1 MTRPK
6 KKEDTLRLGVDFGTT
21 RTVVVAEQNGNYPV
35 CTFTWKGELKEYIP
49 SLVAAK
55 DGAVCFGWEAAEHL
69 DIPGIRALRSIKRL
83 TGRLSPE
90 DPVDLGPGCSMS
102 MIDLMTSFLSHVK
115 RMILDHGN
123 LPIDENSKFGVM
135 AATPA
140 NANSNQRYITLEAF
154 KRAGFPL
161 LGAMNEPSAGAVE
174 FLHRYLRNLGPR
186 SPKKYLVVY
195 DLGGGT
201 FDTSV
206 VGIAEQGHT
215 VLFHEGIAELG
226 GDDFDEMI
234 LELVLEAVGVSRR
247 TLTSTDQV
255 RLLEECR
262 ERKEGL
268 SANTKK
274 MVVDPGVVLQGMSPV
289 VLETKE
295 IYERSGPL
303 IQKTLEAVDHIIRD
317 VSKAGINPDDP
328 RTLAAIYLVGG
339 SVSFPPVV
347 RLLRELYGSKVKI
360 SPFPHASTAI
370 GLAIASDPE
379 CGVKITE
386 TTSRH
391 FGVWREQERNKVFD
405 PIFHKE
411 RQMDPSTGG
420 IRITRMYRPM
430 HNIGL
435 LRYLECT
442 SLGKKGEPEGDI
454 GLWKDVYFPYDPD
467 LKDLKDLAG
476 VPVEKR
482 PDLSSQGVSE
492 TYEYG
497 PEGIIRVEIQNET
510 SGYRRLYTLGP
521 ESSG

>member
-1 MTRPK
+1 MTKQKTKRNAV
-6 KKEDTLRLGVDFGTT
+6 RLGIDFGTT
-21 RTVVVAEQNGNYPV
+21 RTVVVAEQNGNYPI
-35 CTFTWKGELKEYIP
+35 CTFSWKGELKEYIP
-49 SLVAAK
+49 SLVAVK
-55 DGAVCFGWEAAEHL
+55 DGNVHFGWEAAEGL
-69 DIPGIRALRSIKRL
+69 DDPGVRALRSIKRL

-102 MIDLMTSFLSHVK
+102 MIDLVSSFLAHVK
-115 RMILDHGN
+115 RMIRDHGN
-123 LPIDENSKFGVM
+123 LPVDENSSLGVM

-215 VLFHEGIAELG
+215 VLSHEGISELG
-226 GDDFDEMI
+226 GDDFDEII
-234 LELVLEAVGVSRR
+234 LELVLKVIGVSRR
-247 TLTSTDQV
+247 DLTTTDQV

-268 SANTKK
+268 NANTKK
-274 MVVDPGVVLQGMSPV
+274 MVVDPGRVFQRVAPV

-295 IYERSGPL
+295 IYERSGLL
-303 IQKTLEAVDHIIRD
+303 IQKTLDAVQHIIRD
-317 VSKAGINPDDP
+317 LSRAGINPDDP
-328 RTLAAIYLVGG
+328 RGLAAIYLVGG

-347 RLLRELYGSKVKI
+347 RVLRDLYGSKVKI

-370 GLAIASDPE
+370 GLAIAADPE
-379 CGVKITE
+379 CGLKIME
-386 TTSRH
+386 ATSRH
-391 FGVWREQERNKVFD
+391 FGVWREQERDKVFD
-405 PIFHKE
+405 PILLKDKQIE
-411 RQMDPSTGG
+411 PSTGT
-420 IRITRMYRPM
+420 IRITRNYRPV

-442 SLGKKGEPEGDI
+442 ALGKEGEPEGDI
-454 GLWKDVYFPYDPD
+454 GIWKDVYFPYDPK
-467 LKDLKDLAG
+467 LQDLKDLAE
-476 VPVEKR
+476 VPVERR

-510 SGYRRLYTLGP
+510 SGYRRLFTLGP
-521 ESSG
+521 ECGG